1 MDKHRD
7 FFSKNPRMRML
18 ISKLD
23 KMSDSKREN
32 HLLKLKNFL
41 KNYKI

>member
-7 FFSKNPRMRML
+7 FFLKNPRMRML
-18 ISKLD
+18 IISFD

-32 HLLKLKNFL
+32 HLLKTS
-41 KNYKI
+41 KIS